1 MTTRARSQRFHLSNA
16 IIASQRLAG
25 TRELQRATR
34 DDVGTHGSEMALI
47 LNTLRCLADG
57 VLLIVRIRAQQ
68 GVCSLRGRISWD
80 GDLHRSRVSRVIQ
93 PRRAPGA

>member
-1 MTTRARSQRFHLSNA
+1 MTSDNPLIRTVSA
-16 IIASQRLAG
+16 IIAYQRLAG

-34 DDVGTHGSEMALI
+34 DNVRTHGRTMTLM

-57 VLLIVRIRAQQ
+57 VLLIVRIRAQR
-68 GVCSLRGRISWD
+68 GIRSLRGRISWD

-93 PRRAPGA
+93 RLGARGA